1 MVVLTRNQFKKIHK
15 NNQDMVEL
23 AEFTDSEAEMTD
35 GDDYDSD
42 SSSSTSELEDEGESE
57 SESKTCSEI
66 SLGDT
71 DTFSDEE
78 LSNEELE
85 SDEELSNEEL
95 ESDEELEL
103 SDENEDKLISLATSS
118 NGKNYS
124 FLVEKSAKK
133 KKNKKIERNSY
144 SKFNNLIDKIGS
156 GEFFLRIPIED
167 RKTELKRKYSE
178 DQIKDFTDQLVKV
191 RKLYKENSPSVID
204 VLNRNISDQQKCYLL
219 EKMHIM
225 ANCEVLSE
233 DYSKA
238 LQAIQQFDEKA
249 TLDSYDHYR
258 ELIEEKF
265 KDNQNNKTI
274 AMEKLRVMETYK
286 EKDTSEYA
294 KYKHWLDTLLS
305 IPFGNYRDIQLE
317 NDSLESMQTFM
328 KQAREILDSEISYM
342 EKPKDQIL
350 NLIAQLTRNKSCNVN
365 ALGIYGTAGTGKSS
379 LIKSM
384 AKALNRPY
392 RMISLGGES
401 DNSVLVG
408 HGHTYIGSCQGRIV
422 DFLRETACMN
432 GVLMLDEVDKIS
444 DTPRGREVI
453 GTLIHLI
460 DHTTNNKFNYDRY
473 LSGIEFDLSKILF
486 VFTYNDPSAIDKIFA
501 DRLYKIK
508 VDNYT
513 VPQKFQISIRHVI
526 PQVLEQFNYTEDDI
540 IFPDPTINKIINL
553 SNSKGG
559 IRDIKRSFERIV
571 SRINTLLLTGEN
583 TDIIRLD
590 YAKLS
595 SKYRELPVSVAQED
609 ISILLEENGSDS
621 GNSDDPPI
629 GMYI

>member
-1 MVVLTRNQFKKIHK
+1 MVVLTRNQFKKINK
-15 NNQDMVEL
+15 NNQDLVEM
-23 AEFTDSEAEMTD
+23 ADFTDSEAELSD
-35 GDDYDSD
+35 GSESFDSD
-42 SSSSTSELEDEGESE
+42 LESDEESE
-57 SESKTCSEI
+57 SSTFKSKLESTLEIDSDQDSDEYSEEEEEEEDEESEEEESEI

-71 DTFSDEE
+71 DTFSERSENDEV
-78 LSNEELE
+78 
-85 SDEELSNEEL
+85 
-95 ESDEELEL
+95 
-103 SDENEDKLISLATSS
+103 
-118 NGKNYS
+118 YS
-124 FLVEKSAKK
+124 FNMEKKVESKNGKK
-133 KKNKKIERNSY
+133 KKFLFKNKKNSRDSY

-167 RKTELKRKYSE
+167 RKSELKRKFSE
-178 DQIKDFTDQLVKV
+178 NQIEDYTDQLVKV
-191 RKLYKENSPSVID
+191 RKLYEENSPSVID
-204 VLNRNISDQQKCYLL
+204 ILKRDITPQQKCYLL

-233 DYSKA
+233 DYTKA

-258 ELIEEKF
+258 AIIEEKF
-265 KDNQNNKTI
+265 KNNQNNKTI

-305 IPFGNYRDIQLE
+305 IPFGIHQDIQLE
-317 NDSLESMQTFM
+317 DSSLHSMQQFM
-328 KQAREILDSEISYM
+328 KKARETLDSEISYM
-342 EKPKDQIL
+342 EKPKDQVL

-365 ALGIYGTAGTGKSS
+365 ALGIYGAAGTGKSS
-379 LIKSM
+379 LVKSM

-460 DHTTNNKFNYDRY
+460 DHTTNNRFNYDRY

-526 PQVLEQFNYTEDDI
+526 PQVLEQFNYTSEEV
-540 IFPDPTINKIINL
+540 IFPDSTINKVINL

-583 TDIIRLD
+583 SDIIRLD
-590 YAKLS
+590 YSKLS
-595 SKYRELPVSVAQED
+595 HKYRALPVTINEED
-609 ISILLEENGSDS
+609 ISILLEENGTS
-621 GNSDDPPI
+621 GDMSDDPPM
-629 GMYI
+629 GMYT